1 MSGRTRTPQFQ
12 VILLAVQVK
21 ENGIGNGLR
30 AKQDKGDAH
39 KMRISGLHRTTEPT
53 EFRLVKPFFKGNNFF
68 DFHIFDMYQSKIL
81 KILYVKLYVRK
92 LEIPL
97 ETRKIQY

>member
-1 MSGRTRTPQFQ
+1 
-12 VILLAVQVK
+12 
-21 ENGIGNGLR
+21 
-30 AKQDKGDAH
+30 
-39 KMRISGLHRTTEPT
+39 MRISSLHRTAEPT

-68 DFHIFDMYQSKIL
+68 DFNIFGMYKSKIL

-97 ETRKIQY
+97 ETRNFQY

>member
-30 AKQDKGDAH
+30 AKQDKREAH
-39 KMRISGLHRTTEPT
+39 KMRISGLHRTAEPT

-68 DFHIFDMYQSKIL
+68 DFNIFGMYKSKIRRN
-81 KILYVKLYVRK
+81 LYVR
-92 LEIPL
+92 L
-97 ETRKIQY
+97 YA